1 MTPAAS
7 DVVADTCAKSSLFPE
22 TSALDRMIGF
32 STMM

>member
-7 DVVADTCAKSSLFPE
+7 DVTAETCVNSSLLPA
-22 TSALDRMIGF
+22 TSAVDRMIGF